1 MQHLAAGTHG
11 PSPVI
16 IALFTLGGL
25 AAVWFGGSWA
35 FNVRGIA
42 VQRARNIRD
51 RHQLGGGSALMWAQP
66 WYHRMLGAF
75 MTVAGLVL
83 LTAAYALWHLN

>member
-1 MQHLAAGTHG
+1 MHHLAAGTHG

-16 IALFTLGGL
+16 IALFALGGL
-25 AAVWFGGSWA
+25 AAVWCGGSWA

-42 VQRARNIRD
+42 VRRAANIRD
-51 RHQLGGGSALMWAQP
+51 RHQLRAGSVLMGAQP

-75 MTVAGLVL
+75 LTVAGLVL